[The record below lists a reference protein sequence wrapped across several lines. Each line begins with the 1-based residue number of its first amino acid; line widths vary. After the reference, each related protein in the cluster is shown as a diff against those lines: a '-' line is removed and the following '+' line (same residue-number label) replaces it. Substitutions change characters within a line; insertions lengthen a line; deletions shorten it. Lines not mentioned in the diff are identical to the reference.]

1 MADTL
6 RIQDIAVECRLG
18 VSEEERT
25 APQTIRIDLELAVDA
40 ARAAARDDV
49 RSTVD
54 YAALVSSVQ
63 ELAQSRPYR
72 LLETVAEEVASLVL
86 GKSGTAWVRVE
97 VRKRALPGIGYAAV
111 TVERAAARRRPARRG
126 VRSRARLARAP
137 RP

>member
-6 RIQDIAVECRLG
+6 RIQDLVAECRLG
-18 VSEEERT
+18 VTEEEQA
-25 APQTIRIDLELAVDA
+25 APQTIWMDLELAVDA

-63 ELAQSRPYR
+63 GLAQSRPYR

-86 GKSGTAWVRVE
+86 GESGTSWVRVQI
-97 VRKRALPGIGYAAV
+97 RKRALPGIGYAAV
-111 TVERAAARRRPARRG
+111 TVERTAARLRLERRG
-126 VRSRARLARAP
+126 VRARAP